1 MAGGDSTPRQR
12 GDSIP
17 SMDDGTRAWRDE
29 ASDVAES
36 PAGEAPGSDEE
47 DDDLEDGSKYP
58 TFYPRRR
65 GSTWRDN
72 AQSDGE
78 ESEGE
83 RTPRV

>member
-1 MAGGDSTPRQR
+1 
-12 GDSIP
+12 
-17 SMDDGTRAWRDE
+17 MDDGTRAWRDE

-65 GSTWRDN
+65 QSN
-72 AQSDGE
+72 AQWQNTAESDGE
-78 ESEGE
+78 SEGQ